1 MRTLKYNI
9 HSLFNNQWLPAAI
22 VLCIMLIALE
32 IIFIINKPWVGDY
45 WEHKS
50 VLTELSIHPFHP
62 SHPII
67 NAQLPHAFFSPY
79 LVLQGFIAHYFSISV
94 THILNCTVLINLL
107 LFFAAVYLLVLLFLE
122 SLPNK
127 WKSFTLLLL
136 FILFF
141 SGIHPSSFSS
151 FFHFDAFPFLL
162 SYPSTLSF
170 ICSIFSA
177 YIFFLLINKKYSL
190 LKKILLFISALTILW
205 AALLT
210 HPITYLF
217 AASLFLFVFLKKH
230 LSHAVFNTK
239 QFLFDGL
246 TAASL
251 ISLPFSLAAVWSY
264 YPFYSLI
271 TYVNPGNQFHSDSRE
286 LYSSL
291 QYKLYPFVIFLLLLK
306 KNLLKILREELP
318 LLLAVF
324 FLVAFFVYG
333 FFSESFGFG
342 RVLSFI
348 TIYAYLFLIHRVLV
362 NFSPVKQKLIFA
374 AIFLFCAPF
383 IFSSLKQKLTTVTTT
398 HKEYITRTTYANKPM
413 GQVEMAHRAEF
424 LKNYLT
430 QGHIV
435 LGNKGINFFI
445 PTTGARVIA
454 SHYPAYWITDN
465 IDRLNNIQKFF
476 SSTTLSEQKQIL
488 EKYNVDFIV
497 LTPETQNILPQIQ
510 GLTDSSFKV
519 SQNGITLLKV
529 LKTLP

>member
-1 MRTLKYNI
+1 MRRPTITTHSFLKNR
-9 HSLFNNQWLPAAI
+9 WLPTAML
-22 VLCIMLIALE
+22 LCTLLIALD
-32 IIFIINKPWVGDY
+32 ITFIINEPWVGDY

-50 VLTELSIHPFHP
+50 VLTELSVHPFHP
-62 SHPII
+62 SHPVI

-94 THILNCTVLINLL
+94 THILNGTVLINLL
-107 LFFAAVYLLVLLFLE
+107 LLFIAVYLLVLLFLN
-122 SLPNK
+122 SFPNK

-141 SGIHPSSFSS
+141 NGVHPSNFSS

-162 SYPSTLSF
+162 SYPSTFSF

-177 YIFFLLINKKYSL
+177 NFFFLLINKKYSQ
-190 LKKILLFISALTILW
+190 LKKILLFISALIILW

-210 HPITYLF
+210 HPLTYLF

-230 LSHAVFNTK
+230 LSHSVFNKK
-239 QFLFDGL
+239 QFLFDGF

-251 ISLPFSLAAVWSY
+251 IGLPFSLAAMWGY

-271 TYVNPGNQFHSDSRE
+271 NYVNPGNQFHSDSRE

-291 QYKLYPFVIFLLLLK
+291 QYKLYPFAIFLLILK
-306 KNLLKILREELP
+306 KNLFKILRQELP

-348 TIYAYLFLIHRVLV
+348 TIFTYLFLLKYILLHFSTRNQVIIFCTMLVLC
-362 NFSPVKQKLIFA
+362 S
-374 AIFLFCAPF
+374 PF
-383 IFSSLKQKLTTVTTT
+383 IYSTLEQKATVITTS
-398 HKEYITRTTYANKPM
+398 HKEYITRITYANKQM
-413 GQVEMAHRAEF
+413 DQAEMAHRAVF

-430 QGHIV
+430 QGDVV

-465 IDRLNNIQKFF
+465 VERLINIQKFF
-476 SSTTLSEQKQIL
+476 SSTSLSEQKQIL

-497 LTPETQNILPQIQ
+497 ITPETESLLPQIQ
-510 GLTDSSFKV
+510 SFTDSSFKV

-529 LKTLP
+529 INPLP

>member
-1 MRTLKYNI
+1 MIKKKENI
-9 HSLFNNQWLPAAI
+9 INPWKIAAI
-22 VLCIMLIALE
+22 ALILLLLVLE

-50 VLTELSIHPFHP
+50 VLTELSVHPFHP
-62 SHPII
+62 SHPVI

-79 LVLQGFIAHYFSISV
+79 LVLQGFIAHYFSVSV
-94 THILNCTVLINLL
+94 THVMNGSVLINLL
-107 LFFAAVYLLVLLFLE
+107 LFFVAVYLLVLLFLN

-141 SGIHPSSFSS
+141 NGIHPSIFSS
-151 FFHFDAFPFLL
+151 FFHFDALPFLL
-162 SYPSTLSF
+162 SYPSTFSF

-177 YIFFLLINKKYSL
+177 YIFLLLVNKKYSL
-190 LKKILLFISALTILW
+190 LKKILLFLSALTILW

-210 HPITYLF
+210 HPLTYLF
-217 AASLFLFVFLKKH
+217 AASLFLFVFLKKY
-230 LSHAVFNTK
+230 LSRSEFHIK

-251 ISLPFSLAAVWSY
+251 ISLPFSLAAVWGY

-291 QYKLYPFVIFLLLLK
+291 QYKLYPFAIFILLLK
-306 KNLLKILREELP
+306 KNFLKILKEELP
-318 LLLAVF
+318 LLLSVF

-348 TIYAYLFLIHRVLV
+348 TIFAYLFLINYILL
-362 NFSPVKQKLIFA
+362 NFSARKQLLIFT
-374 AIFLFCAPF
+374 AILFLCSPF
-383 IFSSLKQKLTTVTTT
+383 IYSTLKQKATVIATT
-398 HKEYITRTTYANKPM
+398 HNEYITRTTYANKPM
-413 GQVEMAHRAEF
+413 GQAEMAHRAEF
-424 LKNYLT
+424 LKNYLAK
-430 QGHIV
+430 GHIV

-497 LTPETQNILPQIQ
+497 LTPETQSLLPQIQ